1 MRRPLAGLILLSIVA
16 AALAVGSVRL
26 DSATSDEPAYIAAGM
41 IKLLHGRLDFF
52 RDQPPLMNSIS
63 ALPLVLAGYE
73 MRPAWEIGGNH
84 WAYGQRLLYISG
96 YDAERML
103 LLARLPTI
111 VLFIALAWV
120 VYLFVAHHSG
130 SRAWGVFAFA
140 LTIFCP
146 TLMAHGRLATV
157 DLAVTFFCFT
167 AAALFVRLI
176 EAPSALIAIGV
187 GIASGAAVM
196 SKTSGNL
203 LGPYFVLLL
212 VVALIGR
219 KVTDRRR
226 VLLLTVLAAV
236 VAAGFIMAL
245 VLAEGSDRYIA
256 SNFPDTP
263 RLLVPFA
270 EYLENIRA
278 IRSWYTRGAALP
290 QFLFGEFSRT
300 SWWYYYPAAFLIKAT
315 IPAILLVVIA
325 IGVMIRDRRVPF
337 GALAA
342 FLFVALFAGAAAAGE
357 LALGIRYVLPIFPFL
372 YGAVAIVMARAP
384 RLAVA
389 ATLLVIWHGAENLR
403 AYPSYISYFNQFIG
417 SHRNADRYL
426 IDSNLDWGQ
435 DLRRL
440 DRWLREKKIEEVVVH
455 YFGGGAPQF
464 DVSARVIGSYG
475 AGGRPLPPGSWFALS
490 RHFYRLSFAP
500 SISRENYDS
509 YLRRSGAR
517 YVTTVGG
524 SINIYRVEQKSN

>member
-63 ALPLVLAGYE
+63 ALPLVLSGYE
-73 MRPAWEIGGNH
+73 MRPAWRVGGNH
-84 WAYGQRLLYISG
+84 WAYGQRLLYLSG
-96 YDAERML
+96 YDGERML
-103 LLARLPTI
+103 FLARMPTI
-111 VLFIALAWV
+111 ALFIALGWV

-130 SRAWGVFAFA
+130 SRGWGVFAFA

-146 TLMAHGRLATV
+146 TVMAHGRLATV

-176 EAPSALIAIGV
+176 EAPSALVAIGV
-187 GIASGAAVM
+187 GVATGAAVM
-196 SKTSGNL
+196 SKTSANV

-212 VVALIGR
+212 VIAVIGK

-226 VLLLTVLAAV
+226 VLLMTVLAAA
-236 VAAGFIMAL
+236 VAAGFIIVL
-245 VLAEGSDRYIA
+245 VLSEGSDRYIA
-256 SNFPDTP
+256 DNFPDTP

-290 QFLFGEFSRT
+290 QFLFGQFSRT
-300 SWWYYYPAAFLIKAT
+300 SWWYYYPAAFLVKAT
-315 IPAILLVVIA
+315 IPAILLVTIA

-337 GALAA
+337 GGVAAL
-342 FLFVALFAGAAAAGE
+342 LFVALFAGAAAAGE
-357 LALGIRYVLPIFPFL
+357 LALGIRYVIPIFPFL
-372 YGAVAIVMARAP
+372 YAWVAIVIARVP
-384 RLAVA
+384 RLAVVA
-389 ATLLVIWHGAENLR
+389 VVLVIWHGAENLR

-440 DRWLREKKIEEVVVH
+440 DGWAREKNVQEIVLH
-455 YFGGGAPQF
+455 YFGGGAPGV
-464 DVSARVIGSYG
+464 DLRVRVIGGYG
-475 AGGRPLPPGSWFALS
+475 AGGRPLPKGSWFALS
-490 RHFYRLSFAP
+490 RHFYRVSFEP
-500 SISRENYDS
+500 SVSRETYDD
-509 YLRRSGAR
+509 YLKRSGAR

-524 SINIYRVEQKSN
+524 SINIYRVD